1 MPKRCYGSPGVVVA
15 SGNRH
20 PAMMP
25 PLRHGMT
32 DNPEDEDDDGTRRG
46 VPRSESKQISAF
58 WTTIKDMGNYS
69 KDSVSSERWLSAI
82 RRGSQPSAAA
92 EDSVYARPLALTL
105 LTRLLSVS
113 GGVVAVRRLL
123 WWGLVRELAP
133 YASGRYLP
141 SDSQALDHFCVRRA
155 RHQGRPPVQ
164 RSVAV

>member
-1 MPKRCYGSPGVVVA
+1 
-15 SGNRH
+15 
-20 PAMMP
+20 
-25 PLRHGMT
+25 
-32 DNPEDEDDDGTRRG
+32 
-46 VPRSESKQISAF
+46 
-58 WTTIKDMGNYS
+58 MGNYS

-141 SDSQALDHFCVRRA
+141 SDSQALDHFCVRRVA
-155 RHQGRPPVQ
+155 TKLELAIRAVHLFRGRWPSDGFAGQHVVSCG
-164 RSVAV
+164 RAETNTL